1 MPSSPTISIVI
12 PVYNEEAAIGGLL
25 DNLDGQK
32 DAEVIVADGG
42 STDRTAELVAQRAL
56 LVRSATGRAAQ
67 MNAGAAAA
75 SGQTLLFLHADV
87 RLADGALDQIRYVME
102 DAAIV
107 GGNFDIRYDGDDWAA
122 RTFTRINYWRRKWQ
136 DILRR
141 FRHLLPAVRFRK
153 TRRVPLVAGYGRL
166 RFCAAAVESRQAG
179 FARMPHL
186 GFQPPMAQRR
196 PLPYVVELVLDPN
209 TVFVGRASP
218 PSGSALSPC
227 EVTIVSQRH
236 LRLPS

>member
-107 GGNFDIRYDGDDWAA
+107 GG
-122 RTFTRINYWRRKWQ
+122 
-136 DILRR
+136 
-141 FRHLLPAVRFRK
+141 
-153 TRRVPLVAGYGRL
+153 
-166 RFCAAAVESRQAG
+166 
-179 FARMPHL
+179 
-186 GFQPPMAQRR
+186 
-196 PLPYVVELVLDPN
+196 
-209 TVFVGRASP
+209 
-218 PSGSALSPC
+218 
-227 EVTIVSQRH
+227 
-236 LRLPS
+236 